1 MIKIQHAASTDLC
14 LSVLDYTDKAWQDN
28 GRHSTVAAASCAKA
42 INWKMQ
48 YNEYG
53 QILMSPVRDKGKC
66 LSKVKDL
73 SSLQNA
79 ILSDCTDD
87 SL

>member
-1 MIKIQHAASTDLC
+1 MIKIQHAASTSLC
-14 LSVLDYTDKAWQDN
+14 LSFLDYTSKAWQDN
-28 GRHSTVAAASCAKA
+28 VRHSTVAAASCAKA